1 MTATL
6 DIAAIVAAAD
16 RVPGWMSLTELRWLA
31 EQASSRRKILEVGS
45 YEGRSTKALAMATPG
60 VVYACDDWR
69 GEADRPTA
77 ARDLRQRFITHL
89 NAELHRGKVIM
100 CEMSSA
106 QLLAN
111 YRSKPHLLGAAFDL
125 VILDGSHD
133 ADSVRADITG
143 WLPYL
148 ESGGLLAGHDYW
160 LPGVAA
166 ALDAVLPN
174 AKVVAGSIWA
184 WSAPL

>member
-6 DIAAIVAAAD
+6 DMDAIVDAAD
-16 RVPGWMSLTELRWLA
+16 AIFGWTSREELRWLA
-31 EQASSRRKILEVGS
+31 EQASTRYKILEVGS
-45 YEGRSTKALAMATPG
+45 YEGRSTTVLARATPG

-89 NAELHRGKVIM
+89 KDELHRGTVIM

-106 QLLAN
+106 SLLAN
-111 YRSKPHLLGAAFDL
+111 YRTKPHLLGAAFDM

-148 ESGGLLAGHDYW
+148 QSGGVLAGHDAF
-160 LPGVAA
+160 LPGVRE
-166 ALDAVLPN
+166 ALADVLPN
-174 AKVVAGSIWA
+174 AQVVAGSIWE
-184 WSAPL
+184 WRAP